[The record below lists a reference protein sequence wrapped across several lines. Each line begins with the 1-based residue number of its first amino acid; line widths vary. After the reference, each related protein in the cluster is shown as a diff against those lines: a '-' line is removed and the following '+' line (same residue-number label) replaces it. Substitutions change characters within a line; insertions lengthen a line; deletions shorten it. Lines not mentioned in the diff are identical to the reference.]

1 MKRILT
7 GNEAVGLG
15 ALRAGVRVVTGYPG
29 TPSTEALASL
39 LARDLPGRHVEW
51 STNEKV
57 AFEIAAGAAWAGRR
71 ALVTMKMSG
80 LNVAYDAVVSIAYSG
95 TNGGLVVYV
104 ADDPGVSAG
113 MPEQDTRGFALMTDA
128 PMLAPSSIEEA
139 YRLAQVAFELS
150 EAIGGL
156 VFLRLT
162 TAVALTYAIVGLE
175 DSAAALP
182 PAGDVLLE
190 RNIARYTKAG
200 AAICLNQHQAL
211 LARLEAAGRFLHER
225 GLHPLRLGKK
235 GGLGIAVVGAPA
247 AYLDEALATAGIA
260 GSEVSVLH
268 AASTIP
274 FPTEEVG
281 ELFAHCDSILVL
293 EELEAHFERQLLV
306 DAQRLGFAGRVVGKL
321 DGTLSRSGEYGAA
334 ELLRGLTKAVE
345 PLGRS
350 SSARAQGCLPSASS
364 LGERPKAVLQA
375 EQLAAA
381 RPITVCSGCPHRGT
395 YMAIE
400 AAIKKAGYKKD
411 EVMVTGDIGC
421 TILGMNPPFDLLW
434 NEVSMGS
441 SVSLAQGYVH
451 AGMKT
456 PVIATIGDSTFFHGG
471 IPGVLNAVQH
481 RVPLVVVVMDNGW
494 TGLPGLQVHPGPAAG
509 TVQLDAAKCVLCKQ
523 CLRTTGCPALSLS
536 DGAVHVDPA
545 LCNGC
550 GLCAAVCPT
559 HALGCSPN
567 AGCEAAGDCSGSP
580 LQSRG
585 SKPVGGGFDGGR
597 GGRS

>member
-1 MKRILT
+1 
-7 GNEAVGLG
+7 
-15 ALRAGVRVVTGYPG
+15 
-29 TPSTEALASL
+29 
-39 LARDLPGRHVEW
+39 
-51 STNEKV
+51 
-57 AFEIAAGAAWAGRR
+57 
-71 ALVTMKMSG
+71 
-80 LNVAYDAVVSIAYSG
+80 
-95 TNGGLVVYV
+95 
-104 ADDPGVSAG
+104 
-113 MPEQDTRGFALMTDA
+113 
-128 PMLAPSSIEEA
+128 
-139 YRLAQVAFELS
+139 
-150 EAIGGL
+150 
-156 VFLRLT
+156 
-162 TAVALTYAIVGLE
+162 
-175 DSAAALP
+175 
-182 PAGDVLLE
+182 
-190 RNIARYTKAG
+190 
-200 AAICLNQHQAL
+200 
-211 LARLEAAGRFLHER
+211 
-225 GLHPLRLGKK
+225 
-235 GGLGIAVVGAPA
+235 
-247 AYLDEALATAGIA
+247 
-260 GSEVSVLH
+260 
-268 AASTIP
+268 
-274 FPTEEVG
+274 
-281 ELFAHCDSILVL
+281 
-293 EELEAHFERQLLV
+293 
-306 DAQRLGFAGRVVGKL
+306 
-321 DGTLSRSGEYGAA
+321 
-334 ELLRGLTKAVE
+334 
-345 PLGRS
+345 
-350 SSARAQGCLPSASS
+350 
-364 LGERPKAVLQA
+364 
-375 EQLAAA
+375 
-381 RPITVCSGCPHRGT
+381 
-395 YMAIE
+395 MAIE

-494 TGLPGLQVHPGPAAG
+494 TGMTGMQVNPGTAETEQKGGRRIDLAELIPALGVDRFAIVDPYDLAETTAILTEFLKVPSGVRVLLARRECAIQARRRGPAAG